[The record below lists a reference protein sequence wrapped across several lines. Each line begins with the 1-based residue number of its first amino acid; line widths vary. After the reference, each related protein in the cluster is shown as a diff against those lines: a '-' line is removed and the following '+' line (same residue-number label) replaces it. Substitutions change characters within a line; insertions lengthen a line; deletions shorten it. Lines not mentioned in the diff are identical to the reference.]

1 LIYLRTA
8 LAGLA
13 GAAVGWLIAMG
24 AAWLFGVWTLQTGV
38 TTMALVGFGPPGAF
52 FGLVLG
58 ITLQLYTRSPSQSFM
73 NIWSRVLAITAAI
86 VAVIGGLTFV
96 VLHNLETIAAR

>member
-1 LIYLRTA
+1 
-8 LAGLA
+8 
-13 GAAVGWLIAMG
+13 
-24 AAWLFGVWTLQTGV
+24 
-38 TTMALVGFGPPGAF
+38 
-52 FGLVLG
+52 
-58 ITLQLYTRSPSQSFM
+58 M